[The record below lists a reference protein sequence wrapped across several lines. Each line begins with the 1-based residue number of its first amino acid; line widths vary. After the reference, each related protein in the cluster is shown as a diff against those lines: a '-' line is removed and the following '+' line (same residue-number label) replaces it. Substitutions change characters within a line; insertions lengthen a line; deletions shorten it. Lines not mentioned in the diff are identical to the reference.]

1 MGAALGF
8 VVAERLRD
16 RVRPDRLLVAAMVI
30 AGAGVVLFGGIVSA
44 LGLAVVAFV
53 ASLGYFLGKISAD
66 TITQQA
72 LADRYRGRGFSF
84 FDVAY
89 NLAWIVPALVLWA
102 LWTHVSPRLLQIGGG
117 VVFLAAAVLIGVWAR
132 RLASVQGSSDPE
144 PVAR

>member
-1 MGAALGF
+1 M
-8 VVAERLRD
+8 VV
-16 RVRPDRLLVAAMVI
+16 
-30 AGAGVVLFGGIVSA
+30 AGAGVVLFGGIVSTV
-44 LGLAVVAFV
+44 GLAAVAFV

-102 LWTHVSPRLLQIGGG
+102 LWTHVSPRLLQIGAG
-117 VVFLAAAVLIGVWAR
+117 VVFLVAAAVIGAWAR
-132 RLASVQGSSDPE
+132 RLASVESSNEPE
-144 PVAR
+144 RVAP